1 MVRTAPPPLS
11 PDRVRNWEF
20 SRTPL
25 GRRGY
30 NADEVRLFLGRLAE
44 ELAAADAEKAGLRA
58 EVRRL
63 RNYYRE
69 RRVDVDGS
77 GAVGGGVAGA
87 AGGAGAGSGGSSG
100 PGGYDDS
107 GPTLAAINL
116 MSQAQQAADA
126 QVAQAEEYSRRLVQ
140 QARDQYEEI
149 LRQAAEQA
157 TEAAERA
164 SAAYMANPGAEGP
177 EREALERRI
186 AWLRTFAEV
195 TQVQLRSVLEAL
207 TREVDKLG
215 DLPRGDEG
223 PEPVGPAALD
233 RFPGPTAP

>member
-1 MVRTAPPPLS
+1 MLRHAPPLS
-11 PDRVRNWEF
+11 PDRVRTWEF

-30 NADEVRLFLGRLAE
+30 NEDEVRLFLTRLAE
-44 ELAAADAEKAGLRA
+44 ELGTADAEKASLRA
-58 EVRRL
+58 EIRRL

-69 RRVDVDGS
+69 RGDDVDGV
-77 GAVGGGVAGA
+77 AVAGR
-87 AGGAGAGSGGSSG
+87 
-100 PGGYDDS
+100 DDS

-126 QVAQAEEYSRRLVQ
+126 QVAQAEEYSRRLVH
-140 QARDQYEEI
+140 QAREQYEDI
-149 LRQAAEQA
+149 LRHAAEQA
-157 TEAAERA
+157 TQAAERA
-164 SAAYMANPGAEGP
+164 GAAYMARPDAEGP

-215 DLPRGDEG
+215 DLPRT
-223 PEPVGPAALD
+223 PEAVGRAD
-233 RFPGPTAP
+233 SVVRGPTGS

>member
-1 MVRTAPPPLS
+1 MGLGPGMPQPPIS
-11 PDRVRNWEF
+11 PDRVRTWEF
-20 SRTPL
+20 PRTPL

-30 NADEVRLFLGRLAE
+30 NEDEVRLFLTRLAE
-44 ELAAADAEKAGLRA
+44 DLAMADAEKAALRA
-58 EVRRL
+58 EVQRL

-69 RRVDVDGS
+69 RGVDVDR
-77 GAVGGGVAGA
+77 
-87 AGGAGAGSGGSSG
+87 AGGATQ
-100 PGGYDDS
+100 DDS
-107 GPTLAAINL
+107 GPTFAAINL

-126 QVAQAEEYSRRLVQ
+126 QVAQAEEYSRRLVE
-140 QARDQYEEI
+140 QARAQYEDI
-149 LRQAAEQA
+149 LRQAVEQA

-164 SAAYMANPGAEGP
+164 GADYVASSDFEGP

-215 DLPRGDEG
+215 DLPR
-223 PEPVGPAALD
+223 AAEMAAPSD
-233 RFPGPTAP
+233 PFPGPPGT

>member
-1 MVRTAPPPLS
+1 MARQAMPLS
-11 PDRVRNWEF
+11 PDRVRTWEF

-30 NADEVRLFLGRLAE
+30 NEDDVRLFLARVAE
-44 ELAAADAEKAGLRA
+44 ELASADAEKSALRS
-58 EVRRL
+58 EIRRL

-69 RRVDVDGS
+69 HGVDVDGATRP
-77 GAVGGGVAGA
+77 GA
-87 AGGAGAGSGGSSG
+87 
-100 PGGYDDS
+100 PDET

-140 QARDQYEEI
+140 QAREQYEDI

-157 TEAAERA
+157 AEAAEQA
-164 SAAYMANPGAEGP
+164 GAAYLDSRGDVTEGP

-215 DLPRGDEG
+215 EM
-223 PEPVGPAALD
+223 PEPEVVASADPFRGPA
-233 RFPGPTAP
+233 GS

>member
-1 MVRTAPPPLS
+1 VSVPSGGQEGAHPLAYQPPTIS
-11 PDRVRNWEF
+11 PDRVRTWNF

-30 NADEVRLFLGRLAE
+30 SEDEVRLFLARLAE
-44 ELAAADAEKAGLRA
+44 ELAAGDAEKAALRT
-58 EVRRL
+58 EIQRL
-63 RNYYRE
+63 RNYYRQRGE
-69 RRVDVDGS
+69 DVDGTA
-77 GAVGGGVAGA
+77 GNAGGM
-87 AGGAGAGSGGSSG
+87 GGAG
-100 PGGYDDS
+100 PDDS

-140 QARDQYEEI
+140 QAREQYEDI
-149 LRQAAEQA
+149 LRHAAEQA
-157 TEAAERA
+157 TEAAEQA
-164 SAAYMANPGAEGP
+164 GAAYLDNPDTEGLEGP
-177 EREALERRI
+177 ERELLERRI

-215 DLPRGDEG
+215 DLPR
-223 PEPVGPAALD
+223 A
-233 RFPGPTAP
+233 